1 MILEFPRSLNELAK
15 IHSMTNINIEAV
27 INDLAEQVKKLTVD
41 NAVLRAALASAQQAP
56 HSHNDVQTD
65 DIQTDD

>member
-1 MILEFPRSLNELAK
+1 
-15 IHSMTNINIEAV
+15 MTNINVEAV

-41 NAVLRAALASAQQAP
+41 NAVLRAALQSVQQETHTHP
-56 HSHNDVQTD
+56 DRNGEPQ